1 MSVHE
6 SRVPYPRDG
15 RLWDETI
22 SGRQRAARRDFLLML
37 GLDPARVPDG
47 AMIEHDERTD
57 EYRLQVINPGGHLVW
72 VRRLLRPPAFGVLM
86 GGRIAAAVLPE
97 LAGAIA
103 PSLRQL
109 RDAYAVPLNA
119 RRPGWTTFAESGI
132 RGACRPDVTI
142 IDDPVRP
149 GGYDPA
155 LAAAA
160 RERIGYMMARGA

>member
-1 MSVHE
+1 MSLDE
-6 SRVPYPRDG
+6 SRVPYPRNG

-22 SGRQRAARRDFLLML
+22 TGRQRAGRRDFLLML

-57 EYRLQVINPGGHLVW
+57 EYRLQVINPGGYLVW
-72 VRRLLRPPAFGVLM
+72 VRRLLRPPAFGGIVM
-86 GGRIAAAVLPE
+86 GGRVAAAVLPE

-109 RDAYAVPLNA
+109 RDAHAVPF
-119 RRPGWTTFAESGI
+119 RSGVATY
-132 RGACRPDVTI
+132 GVTI
-142 IDDPVRP
+142 TDDPVRP

-155 LAAAA
+155 FAAAA
-160 RERIGYMMARGA
+160 YERIGYMRARGA

>member
-1 MSVHE
+1 MSLHE
-6 SRVPYPRDG
+6 GRVPYPHKG

-22 SGRQRAARRDFLLML
+22 TGRQRAARRDFLLML

-72 VRRLLRPPAFGVLM
+72 VRRLLRPPAYGGIVM
-86 GGRIAAAVLPE
+86 GGRVAAAVLPE

-103 PSLRQL
+103 PTLRDL
-109 RDAYAVPLNA
+109 RDAYAVP
-119 RRPGWTTFAESGI
+119 FH
-132 RGACRPDVTI
+132 RGGRIADVTI
-142 IDDPVRP
+142 IDDPIMPARP
-149 GGYDPA
+149 YNPA

-160 RERIGYMMARGA
+160 AERIGYMRARGA